1 MIHATATASF
11 CVEAVGTA
19 KVASVTRADVAAR
32 VDAIHGLYEFGGLGG
47 QP

>member
-19 KVASVTRADVAAR
+19 KVAAITRADVAAR
-32 VDAIHGLYEFGGLGG
+32 VSAIRGLYDFGAATM
-47 QP
+47 